1 MNAPI
6 KRSLND
12 FKRRETVFIH
22 LPSKGA
28 SYPPGSV
35 NFSPSGELGVKPM
48 TAADQITLSNPE
60 SLISGDATVK
70 IFESCAPSVMYPNTL
85 LGPDVEAIYAAIR
98 LATFG
103 ENTDLDLTCPEC
115 GHQHSFEMPIRYSLD
130 NMKFLP
136 ENPKA
141 VINVPG
147 EDGTEQITDVYVRPY
162 TMNEATQ
169 DANIKFRES
178 KTAQILFANDENL
191 DDPTKKSEF
200 FNAIQDIAR
209 ELVKLVSKC
218 VVRIVDTATGDE
230 FDVDD
235 VDAIHAWI
243 NDLPAKEAEKITSL
257 VNSLNRDFGIKKNI
271 EATCEKCNHEWS
283 TNINF
288 DPAGFF
294 G

>member
-22 LPSKGA
+22 LPSKGL
-28 SYPPGSV
+28 SYPPGTV
-35 NFSPSGELGVKPM
+35 NFSPSGEVGVKPM
-48 TAADQITLSNPE
+48 TTADQITLSNPE
-60 SLISGDATVK
+60 ALISGDASVK
-70 IFESCAPSVMYPNTL
+70 IFESCAPSIVYPEAL
-85 LGPDVEAIYAAIR
+85 YGPDVEAVYAAIR

-103 ENTDLDLTCPEC
+103 ENTDIDLTCPEC
-115 GHQHSFEMPIRYSLD
+115 GHQHNFEMPIRYSLD

-141 VINVPG
+141 IITVPS
-147 EDGTEQITDVYVRPY
+147 EDGDQTIEVFVRPY
-162 TMNEATQ
+162 TMVESTQ

-178 KTAQILFANDENL
+178 KTAQILFANEESFE
-191 DDPTKKSEF
+191 DPEKKSQF
-200 FNAIQDIAR
+200 FQSIQEIAR
-209 ELVKLVSKC
+209 ELVKLVASC
-218 VVRIVDTATGDE
+218 VVRIVDTETGEE

-235 VDAIHAWI
+235 KESIHEWI
-243 NDLPAKEAEKITSL
+243 NNLPAKEAEKITSL
-257 VNSLNRDFGIKKNI
+257 VNSLNTDFGIRKDI
-271 EATCEKCNHEWS
+271 DATCEKCKHKWT

-294 G
+294 A